1 MKLIDYLTAEN
12 IKIGLEG
19 DNKKAIINELL
30 DIAASVSPGLNRER
44 ALQGILKRESIGSTG
59 IGGGVAIPHAGIENC
74 SRILPIIALSRE
86 GLDFN
91 SLDGEPVRIFFL
103 ILYPD
108 QQIKMQLKF
117 LARVSRLL
125 RNCSLRESLLK
136 CSTSEEAMD
145 VLSQYESEH
154 FT

>member
-1 MKLIDYLTAEN
+1 MKLIDYLTAKN

-30 DIAASVSPGLNRER
+30 DIAGSVSPVLDREKALKGL
-44 ALQGILKRESIGSTG
+44 LKRESIGSTG
-59 IGGGVAIPHAGIENC
+59 IGGGVAIPHAGIDNC
-74 SRILPIIALSRE
+74 SRILPVLALSRE
-86 GLDFN
+86 GLDFS

-125 RNCSLRESLLK
+125 RNCDLRESLLQ
-136 CSTSEEAMD
+136 SSSPEEAMN
-145 VLSQYESEH
+145 VLSKYESEH